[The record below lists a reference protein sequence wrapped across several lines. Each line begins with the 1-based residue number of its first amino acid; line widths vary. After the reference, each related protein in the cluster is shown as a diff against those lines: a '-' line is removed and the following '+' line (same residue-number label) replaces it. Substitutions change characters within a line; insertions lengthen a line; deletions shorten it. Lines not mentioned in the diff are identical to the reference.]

1 MSRKNTK
8 CEEFDEATIDSLPD
22 KIRAKILKSIR
33 EIIREEM
40 PVLIKSAVGEEMA
53 KLTGKVKKIIV
64 SKQELI

>member
-8 CEEFDEATIDSLPD
+8 CEEFDEATIDSLAD